1 MVDDP
6 NSSAPAGSL
15 THYALNQNESLESF
29 STSDLF
35 AELIKRTCSDNQAE
49 SEEQAVLSHRL
60 WTNLRNFSDVHHNR
74 HSVAHLKSIYFA
86 LVHPNIGH
94 RLPVKDATWVDL
106 GCGSVNPWSFSF
118 LLLALGAKQAI
129 PIDLDPVGDSNLACL
144 TLAEI
149 AKSLLVNPA
158 SIIQNDCLKITP
170 HEVVNNLYGFD
181 LHTLSRGSV
190 SGIPESRL
198 GYRSESV
205 YEMTVPQASVDVVAS
220 NSFLEHVPDVDGAVA
235 AIAGITKPG
244 GYGVHVIDTVDH
256 RFYGHSEVGPL
267 GFLTVDS
274 DEPLIHGCNR
284 LRPKEFI
291 AIFEKHGFEI
301 LDASYSNLVSLT
313 DDQRSAFIPPWSSMP
328 VEDLKPTAINIAV
341 RLRK

>member
-1 MVDDP
+1 MV
-6 NSSAPAGSL
+6 SRISAPAGHL
-15 THYALNQNESLESF
+15 THFALNQNESLESF

-49 SEEQAVLSHRL
+49 SEEQAFLSHSL
-60 WTNLRNFSDVHHNR
+60 CANLHNFSNVHLNR
-74 HSVAHLKSIYFA
+74 YSVANLKNVYYA
-86 LVHPNIGH
+86 LVHPNIDH
-94 RLPVKDATWVDL
+94 RLPVKDASWVEL
-106 GCGSVNPWSFSF
+106 GCGSINPWSFSF

-158 SIIQNDCLKITP
+158 SIIQGDCLKITP

-181 LHTLSRGSV
+181 LNKLSRGSV

-198 GYRSESV
+198 SYRSESV
-205 YEMTVPQASVDVVAS
+205 YEMTVPKASVDVVVS
-220 NSFLEHVPDVDGAVA
+220 SSFLEHVPDVDGAVA

-244 GYGVHVIDTVDH
+244 GYGVHVIDTIDH
-256 RFYGHSEVGPL
+256 WAYGLSEIGPL
-267 GFLTVDS
+267 DFLTIDS

-301 LDASYSNLVSLT
+301 LFTRYGNPVSLT